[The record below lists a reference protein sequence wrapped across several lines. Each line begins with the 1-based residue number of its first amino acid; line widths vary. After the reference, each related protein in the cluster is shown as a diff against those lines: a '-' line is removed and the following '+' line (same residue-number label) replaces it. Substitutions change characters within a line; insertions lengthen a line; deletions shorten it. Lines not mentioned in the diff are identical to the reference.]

1 MARKEIQRNR
11 LADGDVMLKVQFAL
25 PANKLLSANKLLLE
39 KINYR
44 SIKLHTLSSFGP
56 ENVIIYLQ

>member
-25 PANKLLSANKLLLE
+25 AA
-39 KINYR
+39 IC
-44 SIKLHTLSSFGP
+44 
-56 ENVIIYLQ
+56 VIIHRVPRLRYSGSPRTAVPL

>member
-25 PANKLLSANKLLLE
+25 AANKLDYWK
-39 KINYR
+39 R
-44 SIKLHTLSSFGP
+44 SI
-56 ENVIIYLQ
+56 IIL